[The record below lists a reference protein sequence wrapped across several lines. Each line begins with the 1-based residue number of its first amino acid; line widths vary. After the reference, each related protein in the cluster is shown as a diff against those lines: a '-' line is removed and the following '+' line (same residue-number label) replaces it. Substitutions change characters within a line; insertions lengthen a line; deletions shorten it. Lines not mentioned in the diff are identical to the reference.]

1 MKCKHCH
8 AEIEQGA
15 QFCPSCGKQLPSG
28 SSKSLLKVLL
38 GVLFIILLAGVG
50 YYGVK
55 QTLKPDGGDLND
67 SLTDTA
73 GSDDAK
79 KTVKSEYSFE
89 DIVALMEYISGNLN
103 DESKKALLNKSGF
116 ELKYVYKLEY
126 PDDPGSYDV
135 YVGKDITVYPKNDE
149 EVEIQTKSDHACALY
164 YGASGSSSG
173 SIRFKNKDD
182 ADDFLKQASDYGVY
196 TTKDETNYYFVPKV
210 KISEGGIKE
219 IPIEDCVDNSR
230 MMISKSVE
238 EYDGWY
244 TIDVPMD
251 Y

>member
-15 QFCPSCGKQLPSG
+15 QYCPNCGKQLPSG
-28 SSKSLLKVLL
+28 NSKTLLKVLL

-55 QTLKPDGGDLND
+55 QTVKSDIGDLND
-67 SLTDTA
+67 SLTDTV

-103 DESKKALLNKSGF
+103 DESKKTLLNKTGF

-126 PDDPGSYDV
+126 PDDPGSYYV
-135 YVGKDITVYPKNDE
+135 YVGKDITVYPKRDE
-149 EVEIQTKSDHACALY
+149 EVEIQPESDHACALRY
-164 YGASGSSSG
+164 WAGGSSSG
-173 SIRFKNKDD
+173 NIRFRNKDD
-182 ADDFLKQASDYGVY
+182 ADDFLKQASEYGVY
-196 TTKDETNYYFVPKV
+196 TTKDDTSSYFVPKV
-210 KISEGGIKE
+210 KFSDGGIKE
-219 IPIEDCVDNSR
+219 TSLDECVDNSR
-230 MMISKSVE
+230 MIIDKKVE
-238 EYDGWY
+238 VYDGWY
-244 TIDVPMD
+244 VIAVPMD

>member
-15 QFCPSCGKQLPSG
+15 QFCPNCGKQLPSG

-116 ELKYVYKLEY
+116 ELKYVYKVEY

-182 ADDFLKQASDYGVY
+182 ADDFIKQALEYGVY
-196 TTKDETNYYFVPKV
+196 AIDGATEFYFVPKE
-210 KISEGGIKE
+210 KFPEGGIHQASSDECLQNFRIILSKE
-219 IPIEDCVDNSR
+219 VEERDGWFDIHIPI
-230 MMISKSVE
+230 
-238 EYDGWY
+238 
-244 TIDVPMD
+244 D